1 MTDRKLL
8 LPEALLETI
17 AGVMQSLELD
27 FFIVGA
33 TARDINLSHFT
44 GLDSPR
50 TTEDLDIAVRV
61 SSIHQFQSILSAL
74 METGSFARI
83 ADNPIR
89 LLYNKSFELD
99 LLPFGDLE
107 TEGRAVNIPVK
118 GGAFVL
124 SVPGLEEVQPMVADL
139 KLSSGSSIHY
149 CPLEGLVLLKLISW
163 HEKPERTKDRDD
175 IEHICKV
182 YFEYAGDEIFEAAY
196 DLLHAYDT
204 NDLTYQTLVASHYL
218 GRKVRSLFHD
228 DAMILRIIN
237 EKLGKYDGCF
247 RALLRGIND
256 KDTASVKPG
265 P

>member
-1 MTDRKLL
+1 MTDYRLL
-8 LPEALLETI
+8 LPENLLETI
-17 AGVMQSLELD
+17 AGAMRLQGLD

-33 TARDINLSHFT
+33 TARDINLAHFT

-61 SSIHQFQSILSAL
+61 ASIYQFQSILSTL
-74 METGSFARI
+74 METGAFTRI

-89 LLYNKSFELD
+89 LMYNNSFELD

-107 TEGRAVNIPVK
+107 TESREVHIPVA

-124 SVPGLEEVQPMVADL
+124 SVPGLEEVQATLAEL
-139 KLSSGSSIHY
+139 KLSSGSSIQY

-182 YFEYAGDEIFEAAY
+182 YFDYAGDEIFESAY
-196 DLLHAYDT
+196 DLLHTYQT
-204 NDLTYQTLVASHYL
+204 TDLDYQTLVASHYL
-218 GRKVRSLFHD
+218 GRKVRNLFHD
-228 DAMILRIIN
+228 DALILRSIN

-256 KDTASVKPG
+256 KGAVP
-265 P
+265 